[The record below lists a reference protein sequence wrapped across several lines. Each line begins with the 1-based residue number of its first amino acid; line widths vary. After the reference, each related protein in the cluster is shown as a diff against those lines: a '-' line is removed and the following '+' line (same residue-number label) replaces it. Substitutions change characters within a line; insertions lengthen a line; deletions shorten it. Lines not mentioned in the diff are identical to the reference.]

1 MHITEIS
8 FKFLFSL
15 HSTVLNIA
23 DFVTVK
29 AFPSFAVETLEK
41 IDDEN
46 AIDEVD
52 KSVSHITLILKINR

>member
-1 MHITEIS
+1 
-8 FKFLFSL
+8 L

-29 AFPSFAVETLEK
+29 AFPSFAVKALEK
-41 IDDEN
+41 IHDEN

-52 KSVSHITLILKINR
+52 KSVSHITLILKING